1 MVSVLIPWNT
11 CGMTQ
16 ATVLGVATL
25 TYLPYTFF
33 CLLSPLMS
41 IIHAAFGWKIKR
53 HEEWIKEGER

>member
-1 MVSVLIPWNT
+1 
-11 CGMTQ
+11 MTQ

-53 HEEWIKEGER
+53 HEEWIKAEVKSER

>member
-1 MVSVLIPWNT
+1 
-11 CGMTQ
+11 
-16 ATVLGVATL
+16 VATL

-53 HEEWIKEGER
+53 HEEWRDDMK